1 MPSEAGL
8 RILLF
13 RVGDLLCG
21 APAAAVREILPVP
34 DVTRVPGAVE
44 AVRGIFNYRG
54 RLLPLVDA
62 CRALGRT
69 GTADEQIVL
78 LEVADQPVGLAVQDV
93 VDLTGVTPA
102 MLTDREQ
109 LPGLDPAVVRA
120 VGRYGD
126 DSFVLLDV
134 EALLAPMLST

>member
-21 APAAAVREILPVP
+21 APAAVVREILPVQQ
-34 DVTRVPGAVE
+34 VTRVPGAAE

-54 RLLPLVDA
+54 RLLPLIDA
-62 CRALGRT
+62 GRALGGSVT
-69 GTADEQIVL
+69 SDEQVVL
-78 LEVADQPVGLAVQDV
+78 LEVAGRTVGLAVHEV
-93 VDLTGVTPA
+93 VDLMGVHA
-102 MLTDREQ
+102 AALTDRQ
-109 LPGLDPAVVRA
+109 GLPGLDPAIVRA

-134 EALLAPMLST
+134 EALLAPMLTT